1 MTQKQRQVY
10 DYIVRFKEV
19 NGYSP
24 TIREIAKGVNTKS
37 LYYVKEIL
45 ETLKDD
51 GIITYLE
58 NKPRTIRV
66 LKFL

>member
-1 MTQKQRQVY
+1 MTGKQKQVY
-10 DYIVRFKEV
+10 EYIVRFKEV

-24 TIREIAKGVNTKS
+24 TIREIANGCNTKS
-37 LYYVKEIL
+37 LHYIKEIL
-45 ETLKDD
+45 ATLQDD
-51 GIITYLE
+51 GIISYLE

>member
-1 MTQKQRQVY
+1 MTGKQKQVY

-24 TIREIAKGVNTKS
+24 TIREIANGCNTKS
-37 LYYVKEIL
+37 LHYIKEVL
-45 ETLKDD
+45 GTLQDD
-51 GIITYLE
+51 GYISFLD

>member
-1 MTQKQRQVY
+1 MTAKQKQVY
-10 DYIVRFKEV
+10 EYIVRFKEV

-24 TIREIAKGVNTKS
+24 TIREIAKGCNTKS
-37 LYYVKEIL
+37 LHYIKEIL
-45 ETLKDD
+45 GTLQDD
-51 GIITYLE
+51 GIICYLE

>member
-1 MTQKQRQVY
+1 MTYKQRMVY

-24 TIREIAKGVNTKS
+24 SIREIANGCNTKS
-37 LYYVKEIL
+37 LHYIKEIL
-45 ETLKDD
+45 ETLQDD
-51 GIITYLE
+51 GIISYLE